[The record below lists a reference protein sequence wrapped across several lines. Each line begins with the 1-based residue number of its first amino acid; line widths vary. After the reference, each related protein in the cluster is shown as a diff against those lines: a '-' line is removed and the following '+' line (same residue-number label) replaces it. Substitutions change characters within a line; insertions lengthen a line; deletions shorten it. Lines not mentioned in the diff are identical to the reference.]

1 MGFGLR
7 FQERLDEGTADELN
21 KFFKFLKQFL
31 LLEHNEDGTHIVDSP
46 TVNTAAANLAYVTVG
61 NTSSLS
67 AERGLVGTANEI
79 DVTDNGANSTVAVGL
94 VASPTVTGLT
104 ISGLTSGRVP
114 VAGVGGLLGDDADL
128 TFLTDTLT
136 ATKLS
141 APTHITTPIQ
151 YLGSSA
157 GSGTATS
164 STKIIKKV
172 TGIADNVAT
181 DLFTITIPNANHA
194 AAIKVTLLSSNGSTD
209 AFESSR
215 VANGTVVVA
224 RTAGVNAVAVA
235 AALDDAAIATVAG
248 GATHTL
254 AYNVSAITGAVGA
267 SNSFTIQVTIDDSGN
282 LGSNQIIATAELLN
296 SEATGISIS

>member
-141 APTHITTPIQ
+141 APTHI
-151 YLGSSA
+151 
-157 GSGTATS
+157 
-164 STKIIKKV
+164 KI
-172 TGIADNVAT
+172 GRA
-181 DLFTITIPNANHA
+181 
-194 AAIKVTLLSSNGSTD
+194 SCR
-209 AFESSR
+209 ER
-215 VANGTVVVA
+215 V
-224 RTAGVNAVAVA
+224 
-235 AALDDAAIATVAG
+235 
-248 GATHTL
+248 
-254 AYNVSAITGAVGA
+254 
-267 SNSFTIQVTIDDSGN
+267 
-282 LGSNQIIATAELLN
+282 
-296 SEATGISIS
+296 